1 MCNFAFTHFPILMKI
16 LKPFAAVILAF
27 LVHSTMAGVVN
38 VPAKKPVVTI
48 EIPDS
53 WDPEETDKGIAVE
66 SADKVATAFFEI
78 ASSEKGMNSLLDE
91 NIDWL
96 VKDQGVKINIA
107 SKKEQD
113 FLVGGMKSLLIAYDA
128 SSKEFGPS
136 KVGFIFTTIGKKLL
150 VTTYWVT
157 VKGFAKQEAVLDGL
171 LASVK
176 PAR

>member
-1 MCNFAFTHFPILMKI
+1 
-16 LKPFAAVILAF
+16 
-27 LVHSTMAGVVN
+27 
-38 VPAKKPVVTI
+38 
-48 EIPDS
+48 
-53 WDPEETDKGIAVE
+53 
-66 SADKVATAFFEI
+66 
-78 ASSEKGMNSLLDE
+78 MNSLLDE

-157 VKGFAKQEAVLDGL
+157 VKGFAKQEAVLDGI

>member
-1 MCNFAFTHFPILMKI
+1 MKI
-16 LKPFAAVILAF
+16 LKPFAAIILSL
-27 LVHSTMAGVVN
+27 LVSSTMAGLVS

-66 SADKVATAFFEI
+66 SADKVATVFFEI
-78 ASSEKGMNSLLDE
+78 AASEKGMNSLLDE

-96 VKDQGVKINIA
+96 VKDQGVKINTA

-113 FLVGGMKSLLIAYDA
+113 FLVGGMKSSLMAYDA

-136 KVGFIFTTIGKKLL
+136 KVGFIFTAIGKKLL

-157 VKGFAKQEAVLDGL
+157 VKGFDKQEAVLDGI

>member
-1 MCNFAFTHFPILMKI
+1 MNILR
-16 LKPFAAVILAF
+16 LLTAVILSI
-27 LVHSTMAGVVN
+27 LVSSAMAGVVN

-48 EIPDS
+48 EVPDS
-53 WDPEETDKGIAVE
+53 WDPEETDKGIAIE
-66 SADKVATAFFEI
+66 SADKVATVFFEI
-78 ASSEKGMNSLLDE
+78 AASEKGMNSLLAE

-96 VKDQGVKINIA
+96 IKDQGVDIKIA

-113 FLVGGMKSLLIAYDA
+113 FLVGGMKSSLMAYDA
-128 SSKEFGPS
+128 TSKEFGPS

-150 VTTYWVT
+150 VTTYWLT
-157 VKGFAKQEAVLDGL
+157 VKGYAKQEAALDAM